1 MPWVYFAAMGG
12 ELTHSRW
19 PALLIAAN
27 LSSPAVVT
35 SVHTCRCFS
44 NSSAGE
50 NLAEITPIEPAK
62 PPIGC
67 IAFITRSV
75 YVHAV
80 MHIHSILVMALSTV
94 WLDCTAMCVLSE

>member
-1 MPWVYFAAMGG
+1 MSWVYFAAMGG

-67 IAFITRSV
+67 IALHHPFRLRTRTCT
-75 YVHAV
+75 
-80 MHIHSILVMALSTV
+80 SIRY
-94 WLDCTAMCVLSE
+94 

>member
-80 MHIHSILVMALSTV
+80 MHIHSILVHGLVYGMA
-94 WLDCTAMCVLSE
+94 